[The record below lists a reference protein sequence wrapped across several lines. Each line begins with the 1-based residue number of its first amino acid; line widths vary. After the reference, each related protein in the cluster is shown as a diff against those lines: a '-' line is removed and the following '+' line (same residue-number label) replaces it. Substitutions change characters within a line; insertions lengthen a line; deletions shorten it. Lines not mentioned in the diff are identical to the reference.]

1 MGLLDDFDQC
11 ITLNNKHVGIIQSGK
26 LIKHNIQI
34 PNIQRLKDD
43 DKIADIVAYQQSK
56 LRLDGACNFL
66 GTINIHYC
74 EENKQ
79 LWLIDGQ
86 HRFEAARLINSSIN
100 IPIIVE
106 LVFVKTVAELK
117 ENYTILN
124 KSTPMPDFPDTIDKS
139 IPENVALYFKTRY
152 PTMWSKSTKARR
164 PHLYFDFFQE
174 ALGVLTDKLEIQSA
188 ADLQTILEDYNEK
201 MGQWIYKDSEL
212 GLLAKCYETGF
223 YLGMAV
229 HTNDEYGYEWVK
241 DILKSE
247 KGIIVKKA
255 TVPRKKQG
263 IPKKVK
269 DDAWTTHVGNK
280 SEALCICC
288 RTKTITPFDFHAG
301 HVVSEANGGP
311 VTVENIRPV
320 CSACNLSMGTRNMS
334 EFVATHYPA
343 NKAKFDA
350 VLYEVINED
359 VKKEEKVEKK
369 NGFASF
375 FSTKK

>member
-1 MGLLDDFDQC
+1 MGLLDEFDQC

-34 PNIQRLKDD
+34 PNIQRLRDD
-43 DKIADIVAYQQSK
+43 DKISDIVAYQQSK
-56 LRLDGACNFL
+56 LRLDGVCNFL

-86 HRFEAARLINSSIN
+86 HRFEAVRLINSSIN
-100 IPIIVE
+100 IPVIIE
-106 LVFVKTVAELK
+106 LVLVKTVAELK

-124 KSTPMPDFPDTIDKS
+124 KSTPMPDFPETIDKS
-139 IPENVALYFKTRY
+139 IPENVAQYFRTRY

-164 PHLYFDFFQE
+164 PHIYFDFFQE

-188 ADLQTILEDYNEK
+188 ADLQSILEDYNEK
-201 MGQWIYKDSEL
+201 MGQWVYKDTEVN
-212 GLLAKCYETGF
+212 LLSKCYETGF

-229 HTNDEYGYEWVK
+229 HANDDYGYEWVK

-247 KGIIVKKA
+247 KGIIIKKA
-255 TVPRKKQG
+255 TSDKNKKKGVPKNIRNE
-263 IPKKVK
+263 
-269 DDAWTTHVGNK
+269 AWTKHVGNK

-301 HVVSEANGGP
+301 HVISEADGGP
-311 VTVENIRPV
+311 ATVENIRPV
-320 CSACNLSMGTRNMS
+320 CSACNLSMGKRNMT

-343 NKAKFDA
+343 NKEKFDA
-350 VLYEVINED
+350 ILYED
-359 VKKEEKVEKK
+359 KKNEEKVEKK
-369 NGFASF
+369 NGFAAF
-375 FSTKK
+375 FSTKNKN